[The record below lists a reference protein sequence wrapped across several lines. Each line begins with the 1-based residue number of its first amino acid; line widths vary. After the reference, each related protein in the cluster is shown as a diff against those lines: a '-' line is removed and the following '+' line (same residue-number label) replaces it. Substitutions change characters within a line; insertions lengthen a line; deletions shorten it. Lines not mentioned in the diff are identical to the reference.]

1 MFVHVKIFIISMAV
15 VFCSFNKICLEIFT
29 FFLLIIGVSYYVD
42 KHAVGREKTFTK
54 RRKQNDFA

>member
-1 MFVHVKIFIISMAV
+1 MAV